1 MITCASLKIK
11 VRFDC
16 RLLVH
21 VIFYCIAC
29 LPSQVL
35 TKEQLYVKP
44 SQSVS
49 PTSLPGG
56 IKPEAVNSAATLP
69 VIVKQ
74 VYTCIELHVSYIAV

>member
-1 MITCASLKIK
+1 MLPLLNGKIK

-21 VIFYCIAC
+21 VYCIAC

-74 VYTCIELHVSYIAV
+74 VHALNYTFPIAV